1 MEYVYNVVNKEI
13 DRFKGQN
20 KVVLFWEYYKFKM
33 ASIIYSYYISFSQWW
48 YGENVNDADLNVAF

>member
-33 ASIIYSYYISFSQWW
+33 ASIVYSYYISFSQWW